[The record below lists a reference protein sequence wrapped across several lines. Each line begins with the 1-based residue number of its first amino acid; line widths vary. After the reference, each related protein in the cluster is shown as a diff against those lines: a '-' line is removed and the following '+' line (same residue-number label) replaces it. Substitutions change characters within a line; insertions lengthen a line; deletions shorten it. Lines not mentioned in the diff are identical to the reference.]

1 MEGECQFR
9 ASYATDRS
17 VEGSDNDVRD
27 FSPETGIDFPPS
39 LRKLRPAKGMQHV
52 TAFSPPQTVPAAPA
66 VARKPN
72 LWILDGWRDLILY
85 VCTPLVIL
93 PIFVLGQTRLG
104 AVDIFLFVVSFGAIG
119 HLFAGVIRAY
129 GDRALFQRFKYRF
142 IFAPIF
148 LVVVCTAFFLW
159 DLKGI
164 VLVAFIWGVWHGMM
178 QTYGFCR
185 IYDAKVGSFAALT
198 RRLDFALCGIWF
210 ATAVLLSP
218 QRMTDTLDSYYS
230 AGGPFIPPGLLRA
243 AQQGLLGLAVAV
255 AGLFLANFVW
265 MWIRGK
271 RPNPIKL
278 VLLITS
284 ISFWWYCNNIVAS
297 VLVGVA
303 LFEVFHDVQYL
314 SLVWIYNR
322 KRVES
327 DRSIGG
333 FMGFV
338 FRRSGALVGLYIGL
352 IFAYGALGYYKS
364 SIGIDVVKRIL
375 TGVVTASALLHFYYD
390 GFIWK
395 VREKSTRQ
403 SLGLAGGTTD
413 VSRGG
418 FLPGWA
424 LHGAKWVAVFVIPL
438 GMLWFAEMRSDRG
451 KLERLGAI
459 VADLPTSARAR
470 VNYATELQEAGR
482 ADEAAKEFAEA
493 IRLNPGSAKA
503 HLNLGSLLTTKGELD
518 QAESH
523 FEQALRIEP
532 KNAEYH
538 SGYAYLLDQLGR
550 KDQAAS
556 ESETAIRLAPKSAQ
570 AHYGYG
576 AFLEKNGQPEEAIA
590 KYRQTLQLD
599 PAHVDAHIDLGSLL
613 LEEGEL
619 TEAQEHFAKASELN
633 PKLAQPHNYLGKVL
647 MREGNISQAIAQ
659 FEEALRLHPDFPEA
673 EQNLRIAKGTSAQS
687 P

>member
-1 MEGECQFR
+1 MQF
-9 ASYATDRS
+9 
-17 VEGSDNDVRD
+17 V
-27 FSPETGIDFPPS
+27 PGIS
-39 LRKLRPAKGMQHV
+39 SA
-52 TAFSPPQTVPAAPA
+52 QTVPAAPSPTA
-66 VARKPN
+66 AARKPS
-72 LWILDGWRDLILY
+72 LWILDSWRDLILY
-85 VCTPLVIL
+85 VCTPLLLV
-93 PIFVLGQTRLG
+93 PIFVG
-104 AVDIFLFVVSFGAIG
+104 AQGFWSAEDIYLFVAAFGAMG
-119 HLFAGVIRAY
+119 HHLPGMIRAY
-129 GDRALFQRFKYRF
+129 GDRALFRRFRWRF
-142 IFAPIF
+142 IFAPVF
-148 LVVVCTAFFLW
+148 LVVVCAAFSLW

-185 IYDAKVGSFAALT
+185 IYDAKVGSFAEVT
-198 RRLDFALCGIWF
+198 RRVDFALCAIWF
-210 ATAVLLSP
+210 ATAVFLSP
-218 QRMTDTLDSYYS
+218 QRMTDTLETYYS
-230 AGGPFIPPGLLRA
+230 AGGPFIPPALLRA
-243 AQQGLLGLAVAV
+243 GQHGVLTLALLVSA
-255 AGLFLANFVW
+255 LFLANFIW
-265 MWIRGK
+265 MWSSGK
-271 RPNPIKL
+271 RPSPVKL

-333 FMGFV
+333 FMRFV
-338 FRRSGALVGLYIGL
+338 FRRSGALVGLYVGL

-403 SLGLAGGTTD
+403 SLGISGGTAD
-413 VSRGG
+413 VSLGG

-424 LHGAKWVAVFVIPL
+424 LHGAKWLAIFVIPL
-438 GMLWFAEMRSDRG
+438 GMLWFAEVHSAQG
-451 KLERLGAI
+451 KLERLSSI
-459 VADLPTSARAR
+459 VADLPTSARAH
-470 VNYATELQEAGR
+470 VNYATELQDAGR
-482 ADEAAKEFAEA
+482 ADEAAKEFSEA

-503 HLNLGSLLTTKGELD
+503 HVNLGSLLMAKGELD
-518 QAESH
+518 DARGQ
-523 FEQALRIEP
+523 FEEALRIEP
-532 KNAEYH
+532 RNAEYH

-550 KDQAAS
+550 EDKAAA
-556 ESETAIRLAPKSAQ
+556 ECETAVRLAPESPQ

-576 AFLEKNGQPEEAIA
+576 AFLEKHGKPEEAIA
-590 KYRQTLQLD
+590 SYRRTLQLD
-599 PAHVDAHIDLGSLL
+599 PNHVDAHIDLGNLL
-613 LEEGEL
+613 FENGE
-619 TEAQEHFAKASELN
+619 TAEAKDHFQKASALN
-633 PKLAQPHNYLGKVL
+633 PKLAQPHNYLGKVF
-647 MREGNISQAIAQ
+647 MREGNPSQAIAQ

-673 EQNLRIAKGTSAQS
+673 EENLRVAKRTSAQS